1 MAKILLAEDDNQLS
15 SLVEDWL
22 KSERHRVE
30 VVENGLDALDLL
42 QASQFDL
49 LILDWN
55 IPGRSGIEV
64 CDEYRKNG
72 GISPILMLTG
82 KDKIEDKEQGLD
94 AGADDYLTKPF
105 HLRELSARVRAL
117 LRRPPDMAST
127 VLDQGRLVLDVS
139 ACRLVKDGKPIDL
152 FPKELALM
160 EFLMRHPNQVFSIE
174 ALQERVWA
182 SDSEASP
189 ETVRV
194 HIARLR
200 SKIQDD
206 GEKPLLRTIHRQGYM
221 LDLQQS

>member
-1 MAKILLAEDDNQLS
+1 MAKILLAEDDSQLS

-22 KSERHRVE
+22 KSEHHRVE
-30 VVENGLDALDLL
+30 LVDNGLDAINLL
-42 QASQFDL
+42 QASRFDL

-55 IPGRSGIEV
+55 MPGRTGIEI
-64 CDEYRKNG
+64 CNEYRKNG
-72 GISPILMLTG
+72 GTSPILMLTG

-117 LRRPPDMAST
+117 LRRPPDMATT

-139 ACRLVKDGKPIDL
+139 ACRLMKDGQQIEL
-152 FPKELALM
+152 FPKELALL

-174 ALQERVWA
+174 ALQERVWS

-221 LDLQQS
+221 LDLQQQ